1 MSLFAIHRGNWCWL
15 LLLLSLWWSVC
26 PLNTPL
32 PWSSDWNLP
41 YAGLFGQVCDN
52 CRRRHGASAPGRAP
66 FISRRRK
73 HLPAPPQLSPHA
85 SAWKLCQLPA
95 ASPGRKRTCP
105 FKFSAGNWH
114 FIIYVV
120 HVIMLDNITNDAIRS
135 TGNLKWCTPVL
146 TWERSA
152 AHIQPPQLKASSRQR
167 LCTELCSQTDR

>member
-1 MSLFAIHRGNWCWL
+1 MVPLLQSCSLHQPEEEASPRT
-15 LLLLSLWWSVC
+15 S
-26 PLNTPL
+26 PAR
-32 PWSSDWNLP
+32 SSFFSGESS
-41 YAGLFGQVCDN
+41 AN
-52 CRRRHGASAPGRAP
+52 CRQPLQEERG
-66 FISRRRK
+66 
-73 HLPAPPQLSPHA
+73 PATLNFQQA
-85 SAWKLCQLPA
+85 T
-95 ASPGRKRTCP
+95 GI
-105 FKFSAGNWH
+105 